1 VAGMVWE
8 WFAIGPEANYFTSLF
23 PVIAAMGSGWAMVSP
38 QLNGAL
44 LKHVHPDFWG
54 EANASFNT
62 VRNVAAALGIAIA
75 VALVGE
81 ATGVG
86 AAGAFEPLWTF
97 YVVAM
102 ALMAAVVWLLVPTK
116 PAASTAHLH

>member
-1 VAGMVWE
+1 M
-8 WFAIGPEANYFTSLF
+8 PS
-23 PVIAAMGSGWAMVSP
+23 SQVSKE
-38 QLNGAL
+38 
-44 LKHVHPDFWG
+44 KHVHHDFWG

-86 AAGAFEPLWTF
+86 AAGSFEPLWTF

-102 ALMAAVVWLLVPTK
+102 VLMAAVVWLLVPTK
-116 PAASTAHLH
+116 PKSQ